1 MELKDLKVPFAVFS
15 FLIVQLCGAIW
26 WSAQIDARVEKL
38 ESEVEE
44 LWYAEQTVCKV
55 DHNQRIRDEIE
66 LLWIKK
72 LKECNEHTKLATQQ
86 SEAKERARN
95 REGQVASQETGT
107 AGTES

>member
-55 DHNQRIRDEIE
+55 DHNERIRLDNE

-72 LKECNEHTKLATQQ
+72 SEERHEHTKLATQQ
-86 SEAKERARN
+86 SEAKERAR
-95 REGQVASQETGT
+95 RRQGQATSEETGST
-107 AGTES
+107 ST